1 MVKLSVSAVWKTNVN
16 KLIGNRDHKWTSR
29 LGKEV
34 SDVTIIEKEGYA
46 DLYNGVLR
54 KQRWGSLQKLVIPIF
69 GSVVAR
75 VTHMLSGAFK
85 RRKMVPAH
93 LLFRIILP

>member
-1 MVKLSVSAVWKTNVN
+1 MSQLLKKKDMLTYTMECW
-16 KLIGNRDHKWTSR
+16 
-29 LGKEV
+29 
-34 SDVTIIEKEGYA
+34 
-46 DLYNGVLR
+46 R